1 MLVKRIVLIG
11 FMGTGKT
18 AIGKRLAKILGFR
31 FLDID
36 SIIETREKKS
46 ISQIFQDRGE
56 PFFRDLE
63 KKVIEEISPSQ
74 GVVIATGGGAVLNQ
88 ANREQLKQGSWV
100 VCLTATPEKIWER
113 TSRRTIRPLLK
124 GKEPLETIKNLLR
137 ERAQA
142 YSEANLIVDTTH
154 GNVSEITEKILTE
167 YRKLPLPD

>member
-1 MLVKRIVLIG
+1 LLVKRIVLIG

-63 KKVIEEISPSQ
+63 KKIIEEISSSQ
-74 GVVIATGGGAVLNQ
+74 GVVIATGGGAVLNR
-88 ANREQLKQGSWV
+88 ANRDKLKQGGWV
-100 VCLTATPEKIWER
+100 VCLTATPEKIQER
-113 TSRRTIRPLLK
+113 TSRRTIRPLLT

-137 ERAQA
+137 ERSQA
-142 YSEANLIVDTTH
+142 YSKANLIVDTTH
-154 GNVSEITEKILTE
+154 GSVSEITEKILTE
-167 YRKLPLPD
+167 YRKLPSSD

>member
-1 MLVKRIVLIG
+1 LPVKRIVLIG

-63 KKVIEEISPSQ
+63 KKIIEEISPSQ
-74 GVVIATGGGAVLNQ
+74 GVVIATGGGAILNP
-88 ANREQLKQGSWV
+88 ANRNKLKQGSWV
-100 VCLTATPEKIWER
+100 VCLTATPEKIHER
-113 TSRRTIRPLLK
+113 TSRRTLRPLLK

-137 ERAQA
+137 ERSQA
-142 YSEANLIVDTTH
+142 YSEATLIVDTTQ
-154 GNVSEITEKILTE
+154 GTVSEITEKIFTE
-167 YRKLPLPD
+167 YRKLPLS